1 MQEITPSLHA
11 PHLQPPHL
19 ANKKLQEPTDL
30 FWLVLFHFVFIK
42 TLCLQ
47 FIFLGTLL
55 FQRHLN
61 KNSISNR
68 QTERVACF
76 ILHFGRILCSFIIN
90 SYVICAIYLPV
101 IYLLRRV
108 NTSSAVSLCFLLV
121 SAFSFSSTSTTNRAT
136 TKLIYQKQM
145 FTTRKNCLRGCFNS
159 TEKKKKNL
167 Y

>member
-1 MQEITPSLHA
+1 MQEIIPSLCA

-19 ANKKLQEPTDL
+19 ANKKLQVPTDL

-42 TLCLQ
+42 MLCLQ

-55 FQRHLN
+55 FEQHLN
-61 KNSISNR
+61 ENSISSR
-68 QTERVACF
+68 QAEKVARF
-76 ILHFGRILCSFIIN
+76 VPRFGRILCSLVIIN
-90 SYVICAIYLPV
+90 YVICAIYLLLF
-101 IYLLRRV
+101 YLLRRV
-108 NTSSAVSLCFLLV
+108 NTSSAVSLCFLLI

-145 FTTRKNCLRGCFNS
+145 FTTQKNCLHGGFS
-159 TEKKKKNL
+159 SIAKKKKNL